1 MTQPTAPDDGVNR
14 IRRTAVRL
22 LADGGVGDGPLQR
35 LAAVGQPVPVAGADG
50 ALDSWFVPVTVGDRL
65 GGYFRFTAA
74 GDFSSFS
81 AFPRRGERF
90 DDCPL
95 AADWLDS
102 DRIAARAE
110 RLRRH
115 GETAAPPFLSFDG
128 TPDRLA
134 WAVRL
139 VRPDGSERLV
149 YVAGS
154 SVFTPRLDD
163 SIG

>member
-1 MTQPTAPDDGVNR
+1 MTQPATPKGDVNR
-14 IRRTAVRL
+14 MRRTAARL
-22 LADGGVGDGPLQR
+22 LADRDVGDGSLQR
-35 LAAVGQPVPVAGADG
+35 LAAVGRPVPVAGADG
-50 ALDSWFVPVTVGDRL
+50 KLDSWFVPVTVGDRL
-65 GGYFRFTAA
+65 GGYFRFTAD
-74 GDFSSFS
+74 GNFSSFS

-95 AADWLDS
+95 AAEWLDK
-102 DRIAARAE
+102 DLIAARAE

-115 GETAAPPFLSFDG
+115 GETAAPPVLSFDG

-139 VRPDGSERLV
+139 VGPDGSERLV

-154 SVFTPRLDD
+154 SVFPPRLSG